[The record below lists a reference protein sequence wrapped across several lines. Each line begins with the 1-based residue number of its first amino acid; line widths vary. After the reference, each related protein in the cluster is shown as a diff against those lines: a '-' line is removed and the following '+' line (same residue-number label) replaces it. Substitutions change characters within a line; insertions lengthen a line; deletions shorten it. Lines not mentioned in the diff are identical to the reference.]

1 MGARLRVV
9 RTPSEGGPGGR
20 EPSSI
25 RVVLADGH
33 TRSRQSLQL
42 VLEHEDDIDVIAE
55 TGDLTSTMHKV
66 VSRQP
71 DVLVLDVNM
80 SEGSGW
86 QIIGE
91 LREQA
96 PDTQIVI
103 ASMNDGPS
111 FARTAL
117 ARGALGYV
125 LKEQADSELGDAVR
139 AAARKERYVSARVG
153 AGRQRRDAAR
163 RRRALE

>member
-1 MGARLRVV
+1 
-9 RTPSEGGPGGR
+9 
-20 EPSSI
+20 
-25 RVVLADGH
+25 
-33 TRSRQSLQL
+33 
-42 VLEHEDDIDVIAE
+42 VLEHEYDIDVIAE

-86 QIIGE
+86 QMIGE
-91 LREQA
+91 LRERA
-96 PDTQIVI
+96 PGTQIVV
-103 ASMNDGPS
+103 ATMNDGSS

-125 LKEQADSELGDAVR
+125 VKEQADSELGDAVT
-139 AAARKERYVSARVG
+139 AAARDERYVSTRVG
-153 AGRQRRDAAR
+153 PGRAWPT
-163 RRRALE
+163 